1 MPRGRGVAPSEV
13 QKGTEVAKS
22 TSGALARIP
31 HMLAAGEGGLT
42 VSSLPVYRQSILL
55 VHFLCCIGSVSS
67 LDDTVAPVTRDAGG
81 GGPAEAS
88 VRSTA
93 RRLVSL
99 HLMSLRPYAQ
109 LMGGAAQAR
118 SPIINWQVA
127 QNPNMRAT

>member
-1 MPRGRGVAPSEV
+1 M
-13 QKGTEVAKS
+13 
-22 TSGALARIP
+22 RIP
-31 HMLAAGEGGLT
+31 HMLEAWVRGLIAF
-42 VSSLPVYRQSILL
+42 SPLVYRQSILL

-67 LDDTVAPVTRDAGG
+67 LDDTVVSVTRDAGG

-118 SPIINWQVA
+118 SPIINWQMA